1 MRSDHNNFEEKSMKL
16 GIMQPYFF
24 PYIGYFQLINAVDK
38 FIIYDNIKYTKK
50 GWINRNRF
58 LQNGCDSIFTLPL
71 KKGSEQLNIVE
82 RQISDDFNPIKL
94 LSVFKGSY
102 LKAPYYK
109 EVSALLEAILGYEH
123 DNLFHYLHNSILE
136 ICRYLEIDTEIVIS
150 SKLDVDHSLV
160 SSERVLALCESVGA
174 TAYINP
180 IGGVDLYDK
189 SQFLI
194 KGIDL
199 GFLATNTIHYSQFKD
214 PFLSSLSIIDVL
226 MFNSKGSINQL
237 LGEYQLQ

>member
-1 MRSDHNNFEEKSMKL
+1 MKL

-50 GWINRNRF
+50 GWVNRNRF
-58 LQNGCDSIFTLPL
+58 LQNGRDSIFSLPL
-71 KKGSEQLNIVE
+71 KKDSDQLNIVE
-82 RQISDDFNPIKL
+82 RKISDDFNPIKL
-94 LSVFKGSY
+94 LSVFKGAY

-109 EVSALLEAILGYEH
+109 EVSVLLEVIMSYDH

-136 ICRYLEIDTEIVIS
+136 ICRYLEIDTKILIS
-150 SKLDVDHSLV
+150 SELDVDHSLV
-160 SSERVLALCESVGA
+160 SSQRVLALCESVRA

-180 IGGVDLYDK
+180 IGGIDLYDK
-189 SQFLI
+189 NQFLVH
-194 KGIDL
+194 GIEL
-199 GFLATNTIHYSQFKD
+199 SFLVTNPIHYPQFKD

-226 MFNSKGSINQL
+226 MFNSKESINQL
-237 LGEYQLQ
+237 LGEYQLK

>member
-1 MRSDHNNFEEKSMKL
+1 MKI

-58 LQNGCDSIFTLPL
+58 LQNGCDAIFSLPL
-71 KKGSEQLNIVE
+71 KKGSHQLNIFE
-82 RQISDDFNPIKL
+82 RQISDDFNPTEL
-94 LSVFKGSY
+94 LSLFKGSY

-109 EVSALLEAILGYEH
+109 EVSVLLEVIISYDH
-123 DNLFHYLHNSILE
+123 DNLFHYLHNSISE

-150 SKLDVDHSLV
+150 SELDVDHSLV
-160 SSERVLALCESVGA
+160 SPDRVFALCESVGA
-174 TAYINP
+174 TEYINP

-194 KGIDL
+194 KGIEL
-199 GFLATNTIHYSQFKD
+199 GFLATNPIHYKQFKD

-226 MFNSKGSINQL
+226 MFNSKESITQL
-237 LGEYQLQ
+237 LGEYQLK